1 MESKKADYSV
11 NFEIQSHL
19 TTIEFVEYIRCLIL
33 PLIPRPFDIRI
44 TSGNETN
51 EGVIFMKRTE
61 KDFGVCMM
69 DLYARSCHD
78 RLPRTSAALKSALQ
92 ILITELREREDREFV
107 EEPIEAFDRNGDLL
121 K

>member
-11 NFEIQSHL
+11 SFEIQSHL
-19 TTIEFVEYIRCLIL
+19 TTIEFAEYIRCLIL
-33 PLIPRPFDIRI
+33 PYSKAFNIRI

-51 EGVIFMKRTE
+51 EVVIFMKRTE